1 MIFNN
6 RQIDDM
12 VGILRR
18 WQYLFIAKHVGLDFL
33 TQSEID
39 ILVASGVN
47 VDKYKNTKG
56 IIEHAFL
63 FGILA
68 EALGDQRAK
77 KMNYKQFLQFLKS
90 GNFVPLTEQEENAL
104 NYLKNRAYTDI
115 T

>member
-12 VGILRR
+12 VDILRR
-18 WQYLFIAKHVGLDFL
+18 WQYLFIAKHVGVDFL

-56 IIEHAFL
+56 IMNTL
-63 FGILA
+63 FCSVSWLRHSAI
-68 EALGDQRAK
+68 
-77 KMNYKQFLQFLKS
+77 
-90 GNFVPLTEQEENAL
+90 NAP
-104 NYLKNRAYTDI
+104 RR
-115 T
+115 